1 MLYGKVRDFSAREG
15 LLSPGD
21 RVVVAVSGGPDSVAL
36 LDILDYIKEELGL
49 ELFVAHLDHR
59 LRGEEARRDAEF
71 VESIASARGL
81 PFVLGT
87 EDVGELAR
95 REGLSL
101 EEAARKARYRF
112 LERVCRNLR
121 AERIAL
127 GHTSDDQ
134 AETVLM
140 RLVRGGGRRGLA
152 GMAPKRGKFVRPLL
166 PVSREEVLEHLRER
180 GLDFVEDSTNRDT
193 YFLRNKV
200 RHILLPLLRES
211 FNPRISEVLCREAE
225 VLRDEDDYLE
235 SRAEDALREALREVG
250 EGKVVLDIGGLLNY
264 HIAIRRRVVV
274 SACRRLGCPSD
285 FEVVERV
292 LRLAEEGGLIELP
305 GGVRAQASEG
315 LLILRRGKVPSFE
328 RPLTVNGSTVVEEV
342 GLEFRA
348 EVVERPPDEVLRED
362 GLTAYIDLDSV
373 RGSLVVR
380 SRLPGDRIRP
390 FGMEGT
396 RKVKDVLIDKKIPR
410 LLRDE
415 VPLVVDDEGVL
426 WVVGVCLSERARVK
440 ESSKE
445 ALKITV
451 RKVI

>member
-1 MLYGKVRDFSAREG
+1 
-15 LLSPGD
+15 
-21 RVVVAVSGGPDSVAL
+21 
-36 LDILDYIKEELGL
+36 
-49 ELFVAHLDHR
+49 
-59 LRGEEARRDAEF
+59 
-71 VESIASARGL
+71 IASARDL
-81 PFVLGT
+81 PFILGT
-87 EDVGELAR
+87 EEVGELAR

-101 EEAARKARYRF
+101 EEAAREARYRF

-121 AERIAL
+121 ADRIAL

-140 RLVRGGGRRGLA
+140 RLVRGGGRRGVG

-166 PVSREEVLEHLRER
+166 SVSREEVFEHLRKR

-200 RHILLPLLRES
+200 RHILLPLLKES

-235 SRAEDALREALREVG
+235 SRAEGALREALREIG
-250 EGKVVLDIGGLLNY
+250 EGKVVLDIGELLNY

-274 SACRRLGCPSD
+274 SACRRLGCPLD

-292 LRLAEEGGLIELP
+292 LRLAEEGGFVELP
-305 GGVRAQASEG
+305 GGVRAQASG
-315 LLILRRGKVPSFE
+315 GFLVLRRGKVPPFE
-328 RPLTVNGSTVVEEV
+328 HPLTVNGRTVVEEV

-362 GLTAYIDLDSV
+362 GLTAYVDLDSV
-373 RGSLVVR
+373 RGSLLVR
-380 SRLPGDRIRP
+380 NRLPGDRIRP

-396 RKVKDVLIDKKIPR
+396 RKVKDVLIDKKVPR

-426 WVVGVCLSERARVK
+426 WIVGVCLSERARVK
-440 ESSKE
+440 EDTE
-445 ALKITV
+445 RVLCI
-451 RKVI
+451 KVNSRGQILHCEEDDLDER

>member
-1 MLYGKVRDFSAREG
+1 MLQD
-15 LLSPGD
+15 
-21 RVVVAVSGGPDSVAL
+21 
-36 LDILDYIKEELGL
+36 
-49 ELFVAHLDHR
+49 
-59 LRGEEARRDAEF
+59 
-71 VESIASARGL
+71 
-81 PFVLGT
+81 
-87 EDVGELAR
+87 
-95 REGLSL
+95 
-101 EEAARKARYRF
+101 
-112 LERVCRNLR
+112 
-121 AERIAL
+121 
-127 GHTSDDQ
+127 
-134 AETVLM
+134 
-140 RLVRGGGRRGLA
+140 
-152 GMAPKRGKFVRPLL
+152 LL
-166 PVSREEVLEHLRER
+166 PVSRKEVLEHLRER

-200 RHILLPLLRES
+200 RHVLLPLLRES

-235 SRAEDALREALREVG
+235 SRTEEALREALREVG
-250 EGKVVLDIGGLLNY
+250 KGKVVLDIGGLLNY

-396 RKVKDVLIDKKIPR
+396 RKVKDVLIDKKVPR
-410 LLRDE
+410 LLRED
-415 VPLVVDDEGVL
+415 VPLVVDEEGVL